1 MIKRN
6 LIACAISVSLGI
18 KAMVGYANVN
28 NKPIIPIIE
37 QPNRGLSIIVS
48 SQNKQQIRLGVDA
61 ERLWHWH
68 SAIKDQLANLAVGEM
83 KSDYVRVAINGAY
96 EKEKGVKNEAAYD
109 QIIEVMTAMRKAN
122 PKIHFFASPRPIH
135 EAYSK
140 QEKIDLWGD
149 RDNAPFSPFPIW
161 IQEWEAKGTKKS
173 KDGNTTVPNLIKK
186 EFHVDYWV
194 QYYADYLNLM
204 HKKGFDIEFM
214 DVTNEQ
220 TIVKPHHVKY
230 MYDNLSGKL
239 NKGVKMPKLVA
250 PSSYDI
256 KQATDWLLSVDKSKG
271 EDKAFTIASGHNTK
285 NKGVL
290 TDFVKQAQGM
300 GKEAWNTELHSWTG
314 TELKNDIKNSAIFW
328 EYMRA
333 GFTGIDTWLFFG
345 PLKGRDHTMI
355 NSDGKKINRSGKYE
369 IFRQVV
375 NNANRGNYIEI
386 TKPSEEVETAAFIKD
401 NTLSVWILNK
411 SKEPLKA
418 VNFDVSGRGKIDSQ
432 VEVVKWNENLP
443 AAGKKSTKA
452 ITGTNFINDVEAET
466 LYFFK
471 LKLAAK

>member
-1 MIKRN
+1 MKINKLN
-6 LIACAISVSLGI
+6 IAIITLGISFKAMLGHAAISEPKTENPQPKISILVSG
-18 KAMVGYANVN
+18 
-28 NKPIIPIIE
+28 
-37 QPNRGLSIIVS
+37 
-48 SQNKQQIRLGVDA
+48 QNKQQLRFGVDA
-61 ERLWHWH
+61 ERLWNWH
-68 SAIKDQLANLAVGEM
+68 SGIKDELANLAVGDM
-83 KSDYVRVAINGAY
+83 KADYVRVAINGAY
-96 EKEKGVKNEAAYD
+96 EREKGVKKEAAYD

-135 EAYSK
+135 EAYSRE
-140 QEKIDLWGD
+140 EKTELWGD
-149 RDNAPFSPFPIW
+149 RDNAPFSPFPVW
-161 IQEWEAKGTKKS
+161 IQEWEIKGTKKS
-173 KDGNTTVPNLIKK
+173 KDGSKTVPRLEKK

-220 TIVKPHHVKY
+220 SIVKPEHVKY
-230 MYDNLSGKL
+230 MYDNLPGKL

-271 EDKAFTIASGHNTK
+271 EDKAFTVASGHNTK

-290 TDFVKQAQGM
+290 TDFVKEAQAM

-314 TELKNDIKNSAIFW
+314 TVLKDEILNSAIFW

-333 GFTGIDTWLFFG
+333 GFTGIDTWLFYG
-345 PLKGRDHTMI
+345 PLKGKDHTMI
-355 NSDGKKINRSGKYE
+355 NSNGKQINRSGKYE

-375 NNANRGNYIEI
+375 NNANRGNYVEI
-386 TKPSEEVETAAFIKD
+386 TKPSPEIETAAFVKD
-401 NTLSVWILNK
+401 NILSVWVLNK
-411 SKEPLKA
+411 SKEPLK
-418 VNFDVSGRGKIDSQ
+418 DVSLEIAGRGKINSKI
-432 VEVVKWNENLP
+432 EMVKWHERLP
-443 AAGKKSTKA
+443 ATGQKSTISMA
-452 ITGTNFINDVEAET
+452 NATNFVNEIDGET

-471 LKLAAK
+471 LQLDK